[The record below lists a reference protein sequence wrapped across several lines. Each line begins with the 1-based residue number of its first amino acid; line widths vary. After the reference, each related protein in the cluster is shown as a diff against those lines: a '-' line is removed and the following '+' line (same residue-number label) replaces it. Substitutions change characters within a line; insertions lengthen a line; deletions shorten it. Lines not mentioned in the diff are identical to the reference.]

1 MQRPTVVP
9 HCVWEAADGRRAS
22 TAGALPWRSPAE
34 RDRDGWR
41 AVDAGFT
48 VLWADGTTGGM
59 PGSPWRTRE
68 EAEAAI
74 VSRDPFTGE
83 ELHAALKRLEAAGID
98 AKWGFQRTF
107 DGGCIPMIVFGRDC
121 IITPLELERFLGRRE
136 TANA

>member
-9 HCVWEAADGRRAS
+9 HRVWEAADGRRAS

-41 AVDAGFT
+41 AVDAGVT

-74 VSRDPFTGE
+74 VSREPFTAE
-83 ELHAALKRLEAAGID
+83 ELLSALGRLEAAGIE
-98 AKWGFQRTF
+98 AGWIAQPQP
-107 DGGCIPMIVFGRDC
+107 GGGVMPLIVSGRECIG
-121 IITPLELERFLGRRE
+121 TPLELERFLGSQA